1 MNARVLLIILLAMK
15 PNLKIAIDGPAGAG
29 KTTTARLVAKAL
41 GLLHVDTGAMY
52 RAVALAVLRKGVD
65 PADSEAV
72 KKVVEDVRIDQK
84 VINDEVRTYL
94 DGEDVS
100 NGIRTPEVDKVVSII
115 SAYPF
120 VREKMVE
127 LQRKMA
133 QKGGVVIEGRDIG
146 TVVLPDADLKVFMKA
161 SPEERAR
168 RRLKELELR
177 GIKADFDKIL
187 EEIKK
192 RDEMDSTRDYAPLK
206 IPEDAF
212 ILDTTNLSIEEQVD
226 LILKEVKRRFSLS

>member
-1 MNARVLLIILLAMK
+1 MNTRVLLIILLAMK

-52 RAVALAVLRKGVD
+52 RAVALAVLMKGVD
-65 PADSEAV
+65 PADGEAV
-72 KKVVEDVRIDQK
+72 KKVVEGVRIDQK
-84 VINDEVRTYL
+84 VVNDEVRTYL

-100 NGIRTPEVDKVVSII
+100 SSTRTPEVDKVVSVI

-120 VREKMVE
+120 VRQKMVE

-177 GIKADFDKIL
+177 GIRADFDKIL

-192 RDEMDSTRDYAPLK
+192 RD
-206 IPEDAF
+206 
-212 ILDTTNLSIEEQVD
+212 
-226 LILKEVKRRFSLS
+226 

>member
-1 MNARVLLIILLAMK
+1 MK

-65 PADSEAV
+65 PADREAV

>member
-1 MNARVLLIILLAMK
+1 MK

>member
-1 MNARVLLIILLAMK
+1 LNARVLLIILLAMK

>member
-65 PADSEAV
+65 PADREAV

>member
-1 MNARVLLIILLAMK
+1 LNARVLLIILLAMK

-65 PADSEAV
+65 PADREAV

>member
-1 MNARVLLIILLAMK
+1 MK

-65 PADSEAV
+65 PADGEAV
-72 KKVVEDVRIDQK
+72 KKVVEGVRIDQK

-100 NGIRTPEVDKVVSII
+100 SSIRTPEVDKVVSVI

-120 VREKMVE
+120 VRQKMVE

-177 GIKADFDKIL
+177 GIRADFDKIL

-212 ILDTTNLSIEEQVD
+212 ILDTTNLSIEEQVN

>member
-1 MNARVLLIILLAMK
+1 MNTRVLLIILLAMK

-65 PADSEAV
+65 PADGEAV
-72 KKVVEDVRIDQK
+72 KKVVEGVRIDQK

-100 NGIRTPEVDKVVSII
+100 SSIRTPEVDKVVSVI

-120 VREKMVE
+120 VRQKMVE

-177 GIKADFDKIL
+177 GIRADFDKIL

-212 ILDTTNLSIEEQVD
+212 ILDTTNLSIEEQVN